1 MTHDWEHEGWGY
13 AGAADGKNNPEM
25 QSVHNV
31 GPLPVGLYD
40 IGEPRNT
47 PKHGPFVLPL
57 TPHPENEMYGR
68 SEFLIHGDSI
78 AAPGTA
84 SEGCIIM
91 NRIVRNHIA
100 ESGDTV
106 LRVVSGV

>member
-13 AGAADGKNNPEM
+13 SGAGEGKNAPAM

-31 GPLPVGLYD
+31 GPIPVGLYD
-40 IGEPRNT
+40 IGDPVNT
-47 PKHGPFVLPL
+47 PRHGPFVLPL
-57 TPHPENEMYGR
+57 TPHAENEMFGR

-78 AAPGTA
+78 EHPGTA
-84 SEGCIIM
+84 SEGCIIL
-91 NRIVRNHIA
+91 NRIVRNTIHD
-100 ESGDTV
+100 SGDNL